1 MPVIEIARKL
11 IDARIHRLPV
21 TDGETF
27 VGMVTTSNLVR
38 MIADGRLIGR

>member
-1 MPVIEIARKL
+1 
-11 IDARIHRLPV
+11 LPV

-27 VGMVTTSNLVR
+27 VGMVTTSDLVR